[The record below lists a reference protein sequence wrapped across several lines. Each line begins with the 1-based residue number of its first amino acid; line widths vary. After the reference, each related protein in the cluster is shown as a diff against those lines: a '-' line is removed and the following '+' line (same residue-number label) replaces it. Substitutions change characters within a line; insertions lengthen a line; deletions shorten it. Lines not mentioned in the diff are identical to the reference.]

1 MRLKILIII
10 AVTVLLAASLSHGG
24 YQEVFEKEFLMAD
37 WAGTQE
43 KSSACV
49 ACHSSENM
57 DQDMHNL
64 VREWRHSWHAAN
76 DVSCHDCHG
85 GAPEDASNSMTH
97 DRGFIGTPDN
107 ENVPRLCGTCHIA
120 IMKNYLNSGHGQNF
134 CVSPDGGP
142 NCVSCHGS
150 HNVKQ
155 ASIDIISEEMCSEC
169 HSYERADVMKQALY
183 AVEDKMTIIKID
195 LDKLRQAG
203 IPLQDQEKTFF
214 RAHSEYRTIF
224 HTIDVD
230 LVKEKSSEF
239 SEKLAAIEVKIESAN
254 DRLAFRRNFS
264 VFLLLLFAGMAG
276 VVFLLA
282 RSSDNE

>member
-1 MRLKILIII
+1 M

-43 KSSACV
+43 KSSVCV
-49 ACHSSENM
+49 ACHSSGKM
-57 DQDMHNL
+57 DQEMHNL

-85 GAPEDASNSMTH
+85 GAPEDASSSMSH
-97 DRGFIGTPDN
+97 DRGFVGTPAD
-107 ENVPRLCGTCHIA
+107 ENVPQLCGTCHIA
-120 IMKNYLNSGHGQNF
+120 IMKNYLSSGHGQNF

-142 NCVSCHGS
+142 NCITCHGS
-150 HNVKQ
+150 HNIQQ

-169 HSYERADVMKQALY
+169 HSYERAELMKQALY
-183 AVEDKMTIIKID
+183 AVEDKMTTIKHD
-195 LDKLRQAG
+195 LNRLQRAG

-224 HTIDVD
+224 HTIDIE
-230 LVKEKSSEF
+230 LVKEKSNEF
-239 SEKLAAIEVKIESAN
+239 MEKLAAIEVEIESAD

-264 VFLLLLFAGMAG
+264 AFLLLIFAGLSG
-276 VVFLLA
+276 VVFLLT
-282 RSSDNE
+282 RSDNK